1 MWMNVRRI
9 LVLVESVLI
18 TRARTPVSA
27 ELAIRAHSPGQNAE
41 TLMNVYRM
49 AVFVIMDVASTQM
62 AVSIVCVMRA
72 FTLHEMGRT
81 VKIWMNAA

>member
-1 MWMNVRRI
+1 MVLELWVIAINFLTKIDCVLQMLMNVRRT

-41 TLMNVYRM
+41 VW
-49 AVFVIMDVASTQM
+49 
-62 AVSIVCVMRA
+62 C
-72 FTLHEMGRT
+72 
-81 VKIWMNAA
+81 